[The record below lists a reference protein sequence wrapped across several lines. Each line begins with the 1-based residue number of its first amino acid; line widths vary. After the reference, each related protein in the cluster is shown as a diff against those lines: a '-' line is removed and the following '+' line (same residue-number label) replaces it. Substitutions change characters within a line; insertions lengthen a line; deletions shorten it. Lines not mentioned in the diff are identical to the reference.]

1 MKTRRAARNRRRLR
15 LVFGWMLI
23 LTLAVGEFWMLGQ
36 FAQGIGRLPGTSP
49 GQDTPPTADLAMV
62 IR

>member
-1 MKTRRAARNRRRLR
+1 MKTRRAAINRRRLR

-36 FAQGIGRLPGTSP
+36 FAQGIGRWPAASP
-49 GQDTPPTADLAMV
+49 GQGMPPTVDLAMV

>member
-1 MKTRRAARNRRRLR
+1 
-15 LVFGWMLI
+15 MLI

-36 FAQGIGRLPGTSP
+36 FAQGIGRWPAASP
-49 GQDTPPTADLAMV
+49 GQSMPPTVDLAMV